1 MCSKAFWA
9 ENSNFEFSWQTQ
21 LQSWLRSV
29 LSDFGGG
36 GWESCAGLWPAST
49 RLSGIYTKERKQK
62 LLGYSSSSG
71 WLIMIAHLTLPLLKI
86 SRK

>member
-29 LSDFGGG
+29 LSDFGGAG
-36 GWESCAGLWPAST
+36 GERGAGLRPASS
-49 RLSGIYTKERKQK
+49 RLSGIYKKERKQK
-62 LLGYSSSSG
+62 LLGHSSSSG
-71 WLIMIAHLTLPLLKI
+71 
-86 SRK
+86 